1 MNVSNHRDKKTVLIT
16 GATTGM
22 GKAFADYFA
31 SLGYDLYLHGRNL
44 TLLDQN
50 AKEYREKYQVN
61 CEIIIKDLCESEAC
75 EYVISKIKEPLSYL
89 VNNAGFGVAGKYPE
103 TDIEKQVSMQ
113 RVHVEVPM
121 RLSHHFLQQK
131 EELKIIN
138 IASLYA
144 FFPVPRQ
151 SVYAASKS
159 MIHSFSLALGRDLS
173 GTNKQVISVCPGLVY
188 TQFRINQGKA
198 EKQHFSGISSEQVVN
213 ETIGALSKNKF
224 YIVPGFLNKIF
235 KTLLTTMPHTL
246 TLRIIE
252 RVNTGRG
259 Y

>member
-1 MNVSNHRDKKTVLIT
+1 MKQNQNHKSILIT

-31 SLGYDLYLHGRNL
+31 TLGFDLYLHGRNL
-44 TLLDQN
+44 ALLEQN
-50 AKEYREKYQVN
+50 AKEYQDKYQVN
-61 CEIIIKDLCESEAC
+61 CEIIIKDLADEDAC
-75 EYVISKIKEPLSYL
+75 EFVISKIKAPLTYL

-103 TDIEKQVSMQ
+103 TDIEKQVRMQ

-121 RLSHHFLQQK
+121 RLTHHFLQQS
-131 EELKIIN
+131 EQLKVIN

-159 MIHSFSLALGRDLS
+159 MLHSFSLALGRDLN

-198 EKQHFSGISSEQVVN
+198 EKQHFSGISSEQVVK
-213 ETIGALSKNKF
+213 ETMDALSKNKF

-235 KTLLTTMPHTL
+235 KTLLTTIPHTL